1 MEREFNYPFA
11 ELIGA
16 LTVRQIKEVKKP
28 NPILKDEIQK
38 ISHDLDTLIGEKNLK
53 LSAEFIRLVI
63 YLAEMDCHIWY
74 CQDQMDEHP
83 DKYDEWLRMKHQING
98 LRNQVKG
105 KISDYVGDSNGHT
118 NNSLDGLKWEISI

>member
-1 MEREFNYPFA
+1 MEFNYPFA

-28 NPILKDEIQK
+28 RNEVLLDDIQK
-38 ISHDLDTLIGEKNLK
+38 ISHDLDTLIKDKDLK

-63 YLAEMDCHIWY
+63 YLAEMDCFIWA

-83 DKYDEWLRMKHQING
+83 DKYSEWLTLKHQING
-98 LRNQVKG
+98 FRNQIKG
-105 KISDYVGDSNGHT
+105 KIAEYVGDSNTHT
-118 NNSLDGLKWEISI
+118 NNSSDGLKWELSI

>member
-1 MEREFNYPFA
+1 MEFNYPFT

-28 NPILKDEIQK
+28 NPTLKEDIQK
-38 ISHDLDTLIGEKNLK
+38 ISHDLDTLIKDKDLK

-74 CQDQMDEHP
+74 CQEQMDEHP
-83 DKYDEWLRMKHQING
+83 DKYSEWLTLKHQING
-98 LRNQVKG
+98 YRNQVKAR
-105 KISDYVGDSNGHT
+105 ISEYVGDSNSHT
-118 NNSLDGLKWEISI
+118 NLSPDGLNWNLSL